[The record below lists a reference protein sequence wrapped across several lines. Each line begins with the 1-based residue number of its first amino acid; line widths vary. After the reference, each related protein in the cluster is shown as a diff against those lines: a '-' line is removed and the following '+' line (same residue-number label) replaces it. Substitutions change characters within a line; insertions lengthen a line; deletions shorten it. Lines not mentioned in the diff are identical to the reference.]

1 FMERYIDSYLNEMN
15 AFVECTIK
23 DTDPPVTGRDAR
35 IPVVMGKAARLSYEQ
50 NRPVAL
56 SEIS

>member
-1 FMERYIDSYLNEMN
+1 MERYIESYLNEMN
-15 AFVECTIK
+15 VFVECIREETA
-23 DTDPPVTGRDAR
+23 PPVTGRDAR
-35 IPVVMGKAARLSYEQ
+35 IPVVMGKAAKLSYDQ

>member
-1 FMERYIDSYLNEMN
+1 MN